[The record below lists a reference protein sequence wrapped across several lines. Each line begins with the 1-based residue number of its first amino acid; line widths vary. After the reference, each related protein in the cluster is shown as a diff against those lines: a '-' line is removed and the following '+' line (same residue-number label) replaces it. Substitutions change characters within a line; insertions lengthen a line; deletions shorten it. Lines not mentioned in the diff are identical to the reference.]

1 MIAVFDTNI
10 VIDALNG
17 VPEADAEYGRY
28 DRVLISNVTWL
39 EILSGADEDDAL
51 LRDFLEAHFQIIPL
65 DLAIADEALH
75 LRREF
80 RLRLPD
86 AIIWGTAR
94 HNDAS
99 LVTRNTRDFNL
110 EWEGIHLPY
119 TI

>member
-17 VPEADAEYGRY
+17 VPEADEEYSRY
-28 DRVLISNVTWL
+28 DRVLISDVTWL
-39 EILSGADEDDAL
+39 EILSGADSDDAL
-51 LRDFLEAHFQIIPL
+51 LRDFLAAHFQIIPL

-86 AIIWGTAR
+86 AIVWGTAR

-99 LVTRNTRDFNL
+99 LVTRNTKDFNP
-110 EWEGIHLPY
+110 EWEGIQLPY
-119 TI
+119 TL

>member
-1 MIAVFDTNI
+1 M
-10 VIDALNG
+10 
-17 VPEADAEYGRY
+17 
-28 DRVLISNVTWL
+28 TWL
-39 EILSGADEDDAL
+39 EILSGANGDDEL
-51 LRDFLEAHFQIIPL
+51 LRDFLDAHFQIIPL
-65 DLAIADEALH
+65 DLAIADEALR

-86 AIIWGTAR
+86 AIVWGTAR

-99 LVTRNTRDFNL
+99 LVTRNTKDFYP